1 MVRQKIISLGWLV
14 AILLSVHTFSG
25 CALFPLTISP
35 GVAQYQQQV
44 AEADIP
50 ELAQNEN
57 VINAASQVGESLGY
71 EVSLKTPDA
80 VLLTCE
86 TLDYI
91 EPITG
96 NYKSTKIMVY
106 REKSGIADTAKR
118 QSYEEEI
125 FKKITPTRF
134 KNETVHLAVYA
145 GGVRYAGDIRYEGS
159 SQVDAN
165 RLLAEFKNK
174 LLSSCPTN

>member
-1 MVRQKIISLGWLV
+1 MVRQKIISLRCLV

-35 GVAQYQQQV
+35 GVAQYQQHV
-44 AEADIP
+44 AEDDIP
-50 ELAQNEN
+50 ELAYNEDI
-57 VINAASQVGESLGY
+57 INAASQVGESLGY
-71 EVSLKTPDA
+71 EISLKTPDA

-96 NYKSTKIMVY
+96 KYQSTRIMVY
-106 REKSGIADTAKR
+106 RIKSAIDDTSKR

-134 KNETVHLAVYA
+134 KNETVHLAVYS
-145 GGVRYAGDIRYEGS
+145 GGVRYAGDIHYEGN
-159 SQVDAN
+159 SQEDTN
-165 RLLAEFKNK
+165 RVLAEFKNK

>member
-14 AILLSVHTFSG
+14 AILISVHTFSG

-50 ELAQNEN
+50 ELAHNEDI
-57 VINAASQVGESLGY
+57 INAASQVGESLGY

-91 EPITG
+91 EPVTG
-96 NYKSTKIMVY
+96 KYQSTKIIVY
-106 REKSGIADTAKR
+106 REKSGIEDTSKR

-125 FKKITPTRF
+125 FKKITPMRF
-134 KNETVHLAVYA
+134 KNDTVHLAVYA
-145 GGVRYAGDIRYEGS
+145 GGVRYDGGIYYEGD
-159 SQVDAN
+159 SQEYVN
-165 RLLAEFKNK
+165 RVLAEFKNK